1 MSVLVVGSIALDY
14 IETPLDKIDNVLGG
28 STTFIALAASYFSKP
43 VGIVGVVGDDFNE
56 QHVSMLKDYS
66 VDLEGL
72 QIVKGEKTFRYGCRY
87 LDDLNTRESLYTELN
102 VFEKFDPVLPDS
114 YKDNEYVVL
123 GNIDP
128 VLQMKVLNQL
138 TSPKLIVCDTM
149 NFWIDGMKDEL
160 LKVIPKV
167 DVLIINDSEAK
178 QLSGESNL
186 IKAAK
191 VIREIGPK
199 HLIIKKGEHGA
210 LLFYDDKIFS
220 APAYPM
226 HEIVDPTGAGDS
238 FAGAFTGYLQKT
250 QDLSFE
256 NYKRAVVYGSVV
268 ASFCVEKFSTRG
280 IENLTYSKIH
290 DRFVEFLEL
299 SGFTDNE

>member
-14 IETPLDKIDNVLGG
+14 IETPLDKIENVLGG
-28 STTFIALAASYFSKP
+28 STTFIALAASYFSQQ
-43 VGIVGVVGDDFNE
+43 VGIVGVVGDDFSDR
-56 QHVSMLKDYS
+56 HLKLLKDYNIN
-66 VDLEGL
+66 LEGL
-72 QIVKGEKTFRYGCRY
+72 QIVENEKTFRYGCRY

-102 VFEKFDPVLPDS
+102 VFQKFDPVLPDS
-114 YKDNEYVVL
+114 YKDNEFIIL

-128 VLQMKVLNQL
+128 VLQLRVLNQL
-138 TSPKLIVCDTM
+138 KKPKLVVCDTM
-149 NFWIDGMKDEL
+149 NFWIEGMKDEL
-160 LKVIPKV
+160 LKVLPKV

-191 VIREIGPK
+191 IIRDMGPE

-210 LLFYDDKIFS
+210 LLFSGQAIFS

-226 HEIVDPTGAGDS
+226 EEIVDPTGAGDS

-250 QDLSFE
+250 QDLSLE
-256 NYKRAVVYGSVV
+256 NLKRAVVYGSVV
-268 ASFCVEKFSTRG
+268 ASFCVEKFSTKG
-280 IENLTYSKIH
+280 IENLSYSTIH
-290 DRFVEFLEL
+290 ERFVKFLEL
-299 SGFTDNE
+299 SGFSDHE